1 MTKVVIKKKNNKIIE
16 VECDGHTNYGEKGED
31 IVCASLSSIVQ
42 TAVLG
47 ILMIAELEL
56 EMERDDERGYLKFT
70 LPEKLSSKQ
79 EIQACAILDTMVCG
93 ISDLYESFS
102 DFIELEVK
110 NL

>member
-1 MTKVVIKKKNNKIIE
+1 MTKVVILKKNNKIFD

-31 IVCASLSSIVQ
+31 IVYASLSSIVQ

-47 ILMIAELEL
+47 LLMIAELEL
-56 EMERDDERGYLKFT
+56 KMKRDDERGYLKFT
-70 LPEKLSSKQ
+70 LPEKLNEKQ
-79 EIQACAILDTMVCG
+79 DIQACAILDTMVCG

>member
-1 MTKVVIKKKNNKIIE
+1 MTKVVINKKNNKIFE

-47 ILMIAELEL
+47 LLMVVMVELD
-56 EMERDDERGYLKFT
+56 MKRDDEQGYLKFT
-70 LPEKLSSKQ
+70 LPEKLDETQ
-79 EIQACAILDTMVCG
+79 EIQASAILDTMMCG
-93 ISDLYESFS
+93 ISELYESFS
-102 DFIELEVK
+102 DYIELEVK

>member
-1 MTKVVIKKKNNKIIE
+1 MYKRDNHIYKVI
-16 VECDGHTNYGEKGED
+16 CDGHTMYGVAGED

-47 ILMIAELEL
+47 LLMIAELEL
-56 EMERDDERGYLKFT
+56 PMKRDDEQGYLKFT
-70 LPEKLSSKQ
+70 LPEKLSEKQ
-79 EIQACAILDTMVCG
+79 EIQASAILDTMLCG

-102 DFIELEVK
+102 DYIELEVK

>member
-1 MTKVVIKKKNNKIIE
+1 MTKVTITKKNNKIFD

-47 ILMIAELEL
+47 LLMIAGLEL
-56 EMERDDERGYLKFT
+56 EMKRDDAAGYLKFA
-70 LPEKLSSKQ
+70 LPEKLSDVQ
-79 EIQACAILDTMVCG
+79 DIQACAILDTMLCG

-102 DFIELEVK
+102 DYIELEVK